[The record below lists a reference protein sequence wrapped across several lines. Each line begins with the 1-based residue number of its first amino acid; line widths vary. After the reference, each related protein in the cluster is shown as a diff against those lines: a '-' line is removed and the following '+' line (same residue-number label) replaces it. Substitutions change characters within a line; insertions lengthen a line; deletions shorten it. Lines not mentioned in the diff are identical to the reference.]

1 MTVTSS
7 LLALDGVDKVYG
19 QGQRAVRALSGV
31 SLALMPGMALA
42 LVGGSG
48 SGKTTCARLLTGLEA
63 PTRGRVLFKGRDW
76 HATSG
81 LAARRTFARSVQI
94 VFQDPFA
101 VLNPVHT
108 IHHHLARPLLRYHGR
123 RSAGALRERV
133 AELLGDVGL
142 EAEMMQRYPH
152 QLSGGQ
158 RQRVN
163 IARALAAE
171 PEVLIADEPTSML
184 DVSLRLDVLGIFQRL
199 KRERN
204 VALLYITHD
213 LATAHHIA
221 DRIAVMHKGELVEEG
236 PAAAIV
242 ADPRHEYTRALL
254 AAVPDPDRSRS
265 AALDTAPDL
274 SRRDP

>member
-19 QGQRAVRALSGV
+19 QGQRSVRALSGV

-63 PTRGRVLFKGRDW
+63 PTGGRVLFKGSEW
-76 HATSG
+76 QASHG
-81 LAARRTFARSVQI
+81 VEARRTFARSVQI

-123 RSAGALRERV
+123 RFAGALRERV

-142 EAEMMQRYPH
+142 EAEIMQRYPH

-242 ADPRHEYTRALL
+242 ADPQHEYTRALL
-254 AAVPDPDRSRS
+254 AAVPDPDRSRP
-265 AALDTAPDL
+265 AALDAAPEL
-274 SRRDP
+274 SRRHP